1 MFGEWGGPYIAA
13 DRKQRPAIMRA
24 VLSLLLL
31 LLGAPTQA
39 DDVEVL
45 ADGSV
50 APAGNLKPKYLLF
63 SQDAWDNDEAKNLH
77 EQRFQMIKIIPLIA
91 ELVKEDPSWTLVM
104 PPVKVVTT
112 VRVPVKKRVESW
124 IRWDV
129 RIVVCCDPPPAVPPS
144 PLISDGVSTN
154 CRRTTISPTGARS
167 LQT

>member
-1 MFGEWGGPYIAA
+1 
-13 DRKQRPAIMRA
+13 MRA
-24 VLSLLLL
+24 VQSLLLL
-31 LLGAPTQA
+31 LLGAPAQA

-129 RIVVCCDPPPAVPPS
+129 RICCMLCVPPS
-144 PLISDGVSTN
+144 
-154 CRRTTISPTGARS
+154 TTKSAS
-167 LQT
+167 LALDF